1 MNLVLHGIEDFQI
14 AREDTLRDPAGRSRG
29 WRSGAPST
37 LCAPAPGLP
46 AHRRAPQ
53 TAVIGRALHGGCTA
67 PPLPA
72 QRGSAEHAVGGAA
85 QHRALAPLRID
96 PQLEVQALPVEHAQ
110 AVADPVVP
118 AVLRRGEA
126 DPRRP
131 HEPAPHRQPV
141 TNLAVEPVALRE
153 AAVRH
158 ARHRLPAP
166 QRLGPALR
174 LPAPRRRHPRHK
186 AQRRRRRRVVAQ
198 RHGHAPLPEPLGL
211 VHQQRPHPH
220 VALLHRSGRER
231 NPPMVVAEVCS
242 SMKYPKRC
250 QYKHAKQK
258 KYHVRNWAEYNEGL
272 RRRGDLTVWFDEEAI
287 ANWKA
292 DKTGKPG
299 GQRVYSDMAI
309 ETGLVVR
316 MVYKLAYRQTEGFL
330 HSIAS
335 LLGLGIEIPDYST
348 LCRRSRL
355 LRKKLRIP
363 KAAST
368 QPIHLMIDST
378 GLRIHVGNA
387 RKPPKQR
394 AWRKLHIA
402 VDRETGNIVASELT
416 ASRARDATRVPALL
430 TQIQAPLVSV
440 AADSAYDK
448 EAVYEAI
455 EAHSPGRRTRVVIPP
470 QRNTTLS
477 QNSNT
482 AMQER
487 DRHIRAIERHGRR
500 EWYKLSGYTKRS
512 MVENAVYRYKAII
525 GPEMRARTL
534 ARQRVE
540 HRIGCEILNKMAALG
555 MPDTYCAE

>member
-1 MNLVLHGIEDFQI
+1 
-14 AREDTLRDPAGRSRG
+14 
-29 WRSGAPST
+29 
-37 LCAPAPGLP
+37 
-46 AHRRAPQ
+46 
-53 TAVIGRALHGGCTA
+53 
-67 PPLPA
+67 
-72 QRGSAEHAVGGAA
+72 
-85 QHRALAPLRID
+85 
-96 PQLEVQALPVEHAQ
+96 
-110 AVADPVVP
+110 
-118 AVLRRGEA
+118 
-126 DPRRP
+126 
-131 HEPAPHRQPV
+131 
-141 TNLAVEPVALRE
+141 
-153 AAVRH
+153 
-158 ARHRLPAP
+158 
-166 QRLGPALR
+166 
-174 LPAPRRRHPRHK
+174 
-186 AQRRRRRRVVAQ
+186 
-198 RHGHAPLPEPLGL
+198 
-211 VHQQRPHPH
+211 
-220 VALLHRSGRER
+220 
-231 NPPMVVAEVCS
+231 MVVAEVCS

-470 QRNTTLS
+470 QRNATLS
-477 QNSNT
+477 RIRTPPCRSAIAIFVQSKDT
-482 AMQER
+482 ADVNGTSSQATPSEAWWR
-487 DRHIRAIERHGRR
+487 TRSIVTRRSSGRR
-500 EWYKLSGYTKRS
+500 CGLERWRGNELNTELGARYSTRWLRSGCPIRTAPGDSATGTGRSAICSGPCNNAARRSDGSLKKIIRSRHSLLIDKINLST
-512 MVENAVYRYKAII
+512 
-525 GPEMRARTL
+525 
-534 ARQRVE
+534 
-540 HRIGCEILNKMAALG
+540 
-555 MPDTYCAE
+555 